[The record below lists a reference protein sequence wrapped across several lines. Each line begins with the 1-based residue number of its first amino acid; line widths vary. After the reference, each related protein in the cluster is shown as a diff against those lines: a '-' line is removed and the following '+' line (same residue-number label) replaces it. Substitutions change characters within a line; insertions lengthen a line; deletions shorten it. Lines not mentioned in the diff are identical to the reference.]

1 MAEEEE
7 VFLNTFGMEIHETDV
22 YIDWNQTKK
31 KKIKLATELREA
43 FDKIE
48 AAGLSAE
55 METLITAVRECA
67 YQEGREA
74 EWEMNAGPE
83 W

>member
-1 MAEEEE
+1 MAEEEVFTNAFGLE
-7 VFLNTFGMEIHETDV
+7 VHETDV

-31 KKIKLATELREA
+31 KKIELAEELREA

-55 METLITAVRECA
+55 METLMTVARE
-67 YQEGREA
+67 YGYDQGRET

>member
-1 MAEEEE
+1 MSEEE
-7 VFLNTFGMEIHETDV
+7 VFLNPFGMEIHETDM

-48 AAGLSAE
+48 AAGLSSELQSLLSA
-55 METLITAVRECA
+55 ARA
-67 YQEGREA
+67 YGYEEGRDDEVSLHQT
-74 EWEMNAGPE
+74 EDW
-83 W
+83 